1 MFSLKNLSLLND
13 YDDMVGGAKSYK
25 ECKSEKISQTMR
37 EFKQGKLKNRA
48 DIKITDEKQAIAVA
62 LSQAQSKCS
71 YAKTDL
77 KELIDKVDRDLNQ
90 SDKKIILSNLI
101 ETKDA
106 INELKKKGKH
116 KRVYVYKKLLWDKI
130 IESGRKG
137 EELDK
142 NMWDEIKK
150 IHEL

>member
-1 MFSLKNLSLLND
+1 MFSLKNLSLLSD
-13 YDDMVGGAKSYK
+13 SDDMIGGTKSYK
-25 ECKSEKISQTMR
+25 ECKSDKISQTMR

-48 DIKITDEKQAIAVA
+48 DKKITDEKQAIAIA

-71 YAKTDL
+71 YAKSDV
-77 KELIDKVDRDLNQ
+77 KELINKVDRDLNQ

-106 INELKKKGKH
+106 INELKKNGKN
-116 KRVYVYKKLLWDKI
+116 KRIYVFKKLLWDKI
-130 IESGRKG
+130 IETGRDGNK
-137 EELDK
+137 LDK